1 MGWAADKVYGV
12 FYNLMKGFFF
22 AIDNIVYG
30 CIPTLYRLL
39 LYLANVDLVTN
50 NVPVEAF
57 IRRIYI
63 FVGVF
68 MLFRLGISMITYIA
82 NPESFSDQTKGFT
95 NMVKRVMIALV
106 LLVSVP
112 WLFKEAYVIQGKIIE
127 SNVLPAL
134 ILGETRSNPDSLEE
148 SIETSAKDLQFL
160 LFEPFFA
167 LNYKAKTT
175 YLPGVKDNGSTSN
188 DLVVCAPDAK
198 TAPSLHIIG
207 SNDMALN
214 KNGCLEKFAELID
227 EESTVKVAG
236 VTLDDFFR
244 TTDANGVDNPDRRDF
259 EAFGGLLSWKLSN
272 GASGINYIPII
283 STICGGYVVLL
294 LLTFCIDVAARVIR
308 LLFLQILSPVAI
320 ISSIDPTST
329 GDRLREW
336 GTECLKVWA
345 SLFLR
350 LLVIFLLIQL
360 TRVISNTIYSDNLV
374 SDGAIPLSGANGI
387 TPWLYLFLIL
397 GIFTAIK
404 KIPDLIEKATG
415 IKMEGDLQLNPFK
428 NAFVKGGVVGASG
441 AALGLATGGLAGS
454 WAAFNTARAN
464 DHSVG
469 ESLGS
474 AAGAFFTGGASGLFR
489 GARAGGAKG
498 FNAGL
503 QSGGRIS
510 RRMDARE
517 AIGGWKNSG
526 KMLFERARDYVGAST
541 TFETMEAHAKRYDE
555 VGSAIKAMNDRAVDQ
570 LSKKSND
577 WKGVQATRAK
587 AEQDLKNGI
596 ISETEYVA
604 KLNQAYKDEQMLIAE
619 YIDAGGLNG
628 EQDDVLAMNRK
639 MLQKAV
645 RDSKVREY
653 RGKDSAGNDIY
664 GEALV
669 LDAGGIQ
676 TSWSDIGGDFDS
688 NGSSGQ
694 KIFKTGAEHEAL
706 AIRSDDKYNDARD
719 LDQAIHSAR
728 TDSHQ
733 KFH

>member
-134 ILGETRSNPDSLEE
+134 ILGETRSNPNSLEE

-214 KNGCLEKFAELID
+214 KNDCLEKFAELID

-415 IKMEGDLQLNPFK
+415 IKMDGDLQLNSLK
-428 NAFVKGGVVGASG
+428 SKGTNFVAG
-441 AALGLATGGLAGS
+441 AALGGALGAVSGTFGGMMTSIGLGKNPVAGALSGLGSGMVRGTYGGMRSLDIGKSLSNAVKVGGRVSNAQQVRAETGGLLGIPSMLVDRALYTMGAPTTFQTKDS
-454 WAAFNTARAN
+454 RLKRYKAIDERMKDVESAADEEMRKAWVDTGNAAQFRAN
-464 DHSVG
+464 EEELRRIETQFATS
-469 ESLGS
+469 GS
-474 AAGAFFTGGASGLFR
+474 ADGSMFGMGAISSADDMAKLRKIYNDQQTQIREEFIDLVTDERTDSYNPEI
-489 GARAGGAKG
+489 GAK
-498 FNAGL
+498 
-503 QSGGRIS
+503 R
-510 RRMDARE
+510 
-517 AIGGWKNSG
+517 
-526 KMLFERARDYVGAST
+526 
-541 TFETMEAHAKRYDE
+541 
-555 VGSAIKAMNDRAVDQ
+555 RAVD
-570 LSKKSND
+570 
-577 WKGVQATRAK
+577 K
-587 AEQDLKNGI
+587 A
-596 ISETEYVA
+596 SA
-604 KLNQAYKDEQMLIAE
+604 
-619 YIDAGGLNG
+619 DAGLGRG
-628 EQDDVLAMNRK
+628 ATQDKKWHEIA
-639 MLQKAV
+639 
-645 RDSKVREY
+645 SPTGY
-653 RGKDSAGNDIY
+653 
-664 GEALV
+664 
-669 LDAGGIQ
+669 
-676 TSWSDIGGDFDS
+676 DS
-688 NGSSGQ
+688 NQ
-694 KIFKTGAEHEAL
+694 NETIRKQAKKRAAEIEF
-706 AIRSDDKYNDARD
+706 SQSYDDARD
-719 LDQAIHSAR
+719 RNEVLGNTAQRAHINDKH
-728 TDSHQ
+728 
-733 KFH
+733 